1 MLSILLPTDFSQ
13 NSENA
18 ITYALELYKNEDC
31 KFHFLHCY
39 PPVIFSYEYQI
50 EKGLIGKDIHKI
62 LQEES
67 KERLY
72 ELALSLMRKYG
83 NDQEFEV
90 EIVKGFLPDRIS
102 KTVSD
107 NNIDLI
113 VMGTKGETD
122 SDRVV
127 FGSNTTQ
134 VINKRCCPVIA
145 VPDDYKFVGLENI
158 LFPSDLNLAFKNIH
172 FQPILKILKLHK
184 SNIKVLHISILG
196 LTSLQRIHKEFIKE
210 TFTDYNTTY
219 DILEEKDI
227 ADVIYDYQQEHQSEL
242 LVMINNKHTFF
253 ENLFFKPTISK
264 IAMHLQTPF
273 MVIPA

>member
-1 MLSILLPTDFSQ
+1 MLSVLLPTDFSQ

-18 ITYALELYKNEDC
+18 IKYALELYKNEDC

-50 EKGLIGKDIHKI
+50 EKGLIGKDVHKI

-72 ELALSLMRKYG
+72 ELALSLMRKHG

-90 EIVKGFLPDRIS
+90 EVVKGFLPDRIS
-102 KTVSD
+102 KTVSN
-107 NNIDLI
+107 NNIDII

-127 FGSNTTQ
+127 FGSNTIQ

-145 VPDDYKFVGLENI
+145 VPDDYEFVGIENI
-158 LFPSDLNLAFKNIH
+158 IFPSDLNLAFKNKH

-184 SNIKVLHISILG
+184 SNIKVLHISMLG

-227 ADVIYDYQQEHQSEL
+227 ADVIYDYQQEHKSEL

>member
-1 MLSILLPTDFSQ
+1 MLSILLPTDFSK

-18 ITYALELYKNEDC
+18 ISYALELYKNEDC
-31 KFHFLHCY
+31 KFYFLHCY

-72 ELALSLMRKYG
+72 EFAISSMRKYG
-83 NDQEFEV
+83 KDQEFEV
-90 EIVKGFLPDRIS
+90 EVVKGFLPDRIS

-134 VINKRCCPVIA
+134 VINKRSCPVIA

-158 LFPSDLNLAFKNIH
+158 LFPSDLNLEFKHKH
-172 FQPILKILKLHK
+172 FQPILKILELHK
-184 SNIKVLHISILG
+184 SNINVLHISMLG
-196 LTSLQRIHKEFIKE
+196 LTSLQRIHKEIIKE

-227 ADVIYDYQQEHQSEL
+227 ADVIYDYQKEHKSEL

-264 IAMHLQTPF
+264 IVMHLQTPF

>member
-1 MLSILLPTDFSQ
+1 MLSILLPTDFSE

-18 ITYALELYKNEDC
+18 IKYALELYKDQEC

-50 EKGLIGKDIHKI
+50 EKGLIGKNIHKI
-62 LQEES
+62 IQAET

-72 ELALSLMRKYG
+72 DFAFILMRKYG
-83 NDQEFEV
+83 NHQEFEV
-90 EIVKGFLPDRIS
+90 EVVKGFLPDRIS
-102 KTVSD
+102 HLVAEH
-107 NNIDLI
+107 NIDLI

-127 FGSNTTQ
+127 FGSNTIH
-134 VINKRCCPVIA
+134 VINKRCCPIIA
-145 VPDDYKFVGLENI
+145 VPDDYKFKTIENI
-158 LFPSDLNLAFKNIH
+158 LLPSDLNLSFKDKHIA
-172 FQPILKILKLHK
+172 PILEILKLHK
-184 SNIKVLHISILG
+184 SSINILHISMLG
-196 LTSLQRIHKEFIKE
+196 LTSFQRSHKKVLEDA
-210 TFTDYNTTY
+210 FTEYKTTY

-227 ADVIYDYQQEHQSEL
+227 ADVVYDYQQEHESDL

-264 IAMHLQTPF
+264 IAMHLHTPF
-273 MVIPA
+273 LVIPA

>member
-1 MLSILLPTDFSQ
+1 M
-13 NSENA
+13 E
-18 ITYALELYKNEDC
+18 
-31 KFHFLHCY
+31 
-39 PPVIFSYEYQI
+39 
-50 EKGLIGKDIHKI
+50 
-62 LQEES
+62 
-67 KERLY
+67 
-72 ELALSLMRKYG
+72 
-83 NDQEFEV
+83 QEFEV
-90 EIVKGFLPDRIS
+90 EVVKGFLPDRIS
-102 KTVSD
+102 RAVSD
-107 NNIDLI
+107 NDIDLI
-113 VMGTKGETD
+113 VMGTKGATD

-134 VINKRCCPVIA
+134 IINKRCCPVIA

-158 LFPSDLNLAFKNIH
+158 LFPSDLNLAFKNKH

-227 ADVIYDYQQEHQSEL
+227 ADVIYDYQQEHKSEL

>member
-18 ITYALELYKNEDC
+18 ITYALELFKNENC

-62 LQEES
+62 LQQES
-67 KERLY
+67 KEKLY
-72 ELALSLMRKYG
+72 EFALTLMRKHG
-83 NDQEFEV
+83 NKQEFEIEV
-90 EIVKGFLPDRIS
+90 VKGFLPDRIS
-102 KTVSD
+102 KTVSSS
-107 NNIDLI
+107 NIDII

-122 SDRVV
+122 SERVV

-134 VINKRCCPVIA
+134 VINKRCCPIIA
-145 VPDDYKFVGLENI
+145 VPDDYKFNGLDHI
-158 LFPSDLNLAFKNIH
+158 LFPTDLNLEFKSRH
-172 FQPILKILKLHK
+172 LKPILKILNLH
-184 SNIKVLHISILG
+184 SSAMDVLHISLLG
-196 LTSLQRIHKEFIKE
+196 LSSMQREHKKYLEDQFA
-210 TFTDYNTTY
+210 DYKTKFN
-219 DILEEKDI
+219 ILEETNI
-227 ADVIYDYQQEHQSEL
+227 TEVIFDYQKNNETDL
-242 LVMINNKHTFF
+242 LVMINNKHMFF
-253 ENLFFKPTISK
+253 ENLFFKPIISK

>member
-1 MLSILLPTDFSQ
+1 MLSVLLPTDFSK

-18 ITYALELYKNEDC
+18 IIYALELYKNEDC

-50 EKGLIGKDIHKI
+50 EKGLIGKDVHKL

-72 ELALSLMRKYG
+72 EFALSLMHKHG
-83 NDQEFEV
+83 KNQEFEV
-90 EIVKGFLPDRIS
+90 EVVSGFLPDRIS
-102 KTVSD
+102 NTVLN
-107 NNIDLI
+107 NNIDII
-113 VMGTKGETD
+113 VMGTKGATD

-127 FGSNTTQ
+127 FGSNTIQ

-145 VPDDYKFVGLENI
+145 IPDDYKLVGLENI
-158 LFPSDLNLAFKNIH
+158 LFPSDLNITFRNKH
-172 FQPILKILKLHK
+172 FLPILNILKLHK
-184 SNIKVLHISILG
+184 SSINLLHVSILG
-196 LTSLQRIHKEFIKE
+196 LTSKQKVHKEFIKE
-210 TFTDYNTTY
+210 TFTDYNTSFE
-219 DILEEKDI
+219 ILKEKDI
-227 ADVIYDYQQEHQSEL
+227 TEVVYNYQQKYKSEL

-264 IAMHLQTPF
+264 IAMHLNTPF

>member
-18 ITYALELYKNEDC
+18 INYALELYKNEDC

-72 ELALSLMRKYG
+72 EFALSSMRKYG
-83 NDQEFEV
+83 MEQEFEV
-90 EIVKGFLPDRIS
+90 EVVKGFLPDRIS
-102 KTVSD
+102 RAVSD
-107 NNIDLI
+107 NDIDLI
-113 VMGTKGETD
+113 VMGTKGATD

-134 VINKRCCPVIA
+134 IINKRCCPVIA
-145 VPDDYKFVGLENI
+145 VPDDYEFAGIENI
-158 LFPSDLNLAFKNIH
+158 LFPSDLNLAFKNKH

-227 ADVIYDYQQEHQSEL
+227 ADVIYDYQQEHKSEL

>member
-1 MLSILLPTDFSQ
+1 MLSILLPTDFSE
-13 NSENA
+13 NSKNA

-50 EKGLIGKDIHKI
+50 EKGLIGKDVHKI

-72 ELALSLMRKYG
+72 EFALSLMRKYG
-83 NDQEFEV
+83 NNQEFEV
-90 EIVKGFLPDRIS
+90 EVVKGFLPDRIS

-134 VINKRCCPVIA
+134 IINKRCCPIIA

-158 LFPSDLNLAFKNIH
+158 LFPSDLNLSFKHKH
-172 FQPILKILKLHK
+172 FQPILKILELHK
-184 SNIKVLHISILG
+184 SNIKVLHVTMQK

-210 TFTDYNTTY
+210 TFADYKTTY
-219 DILEEKDI
+219 DILKEKGI
-227 ADVIYDYQQEHQSEL
+227 ADVVYNYQQEHKSEL
-242 LVMINNKHTFF
+242 LVMINNKHSFF

>member
-1 MLSILLPTDFSQ
+1 MLSILLPTDFSE
-13 NSENA
+13 NSKNA

-31 KFHFLHCY
+31 KFYFLHCY

-72 ELALSLMRKYG
+72 EFALSLMRKHG
-83 NDQEFEV
+83 MEQEFEV
-90 EIVKGFLPDRIS
+90 EVVKGFLPDRIS
-102 KTVSD
+102 RAVSD

-122 SDRVV
+122 SDRII

-134 VINKRCCPVIA
+134 IINKRCCPVIT
-145 VPDDYKFVGLENI
+145 VPDDYKFAGLENI
-158 LFPSDLNLAFKNIH
+158 LFPSDLNLAFKHKH
-172 FQPILKILKLHK
+172 FQPILKILELHK
-184 SNIKVLHISILG
+184 SNIKVLHITMQE
-196 LTSLQRIHKEFIKE
+196 LTSLQKIHKEFIKE
-210 TFTDYNTTY
+210 TFTDYKTTY
-219 DILEEKDI
+219 DILEEKNI
-227 ADVIYDYQQEHQSEL
+227 ADVVYDYQQEHKSEL
-242 LVMINNKHTFF
+242 LVMINNKHSFF